1 MVDPKTQEIIDNTV
15 AATVRKLQDAGLLV
29 TTPGTKTAVEKTE
42 GLLYHYTQLK
52 EATDPQSQRLVAE
65 IDACMAEAENEPY
78 IDVIRLF
85 YFAGMKNA
93 ACAKIMNCDER
104 NLRKARKALVKKF
117 AARLAAGDFIRELL
131 L

>member
-1 MVDPKTQEIIDNTV
+1 MIDPNMQEIIDNTV
-15 AATVRKLQDAGLLV
+15 AATVRKLQATGLLV
-29 TTPGTKTAVEKTE
+29 TGTKTAAEKTE
-42 GLLYHYTQLK
+42 ELLYNYTQLK
-52 EATDPQSQRLVAE
+52 ESTDPKSQRLVAE
-65 IDACMAEAENEPY
+65 IEACLAEAANEPY

-104 NLRKARKALVKKF
+104 NLRKVRKTLVKRF
-117 AARLAAGDFIRELL
+117 AARLATDEFIRELL

>member
-1 MVDPKTQEIIDNTV
+1 MIDPKTQEVIDATV
-15 AATVRKLQDAGLLV
+15 AATVRKLQDAGMLN
-29 TTPGTKTAVEKTE
+29 TGTKSAVEKTE
-42 GLLYHYTQLK
+42 ELLRNYTQLK
-52 EATDPQSQRLVAE
+52 EADDQKSRRLVAE

-85 YFAGMKNA
+85 YFAGNKNA
-93 ACAKIMNCDER
+93 ACAKIMCCDER
-104 NLRKARKALVKKF
+104 NLRKARKALVRRF